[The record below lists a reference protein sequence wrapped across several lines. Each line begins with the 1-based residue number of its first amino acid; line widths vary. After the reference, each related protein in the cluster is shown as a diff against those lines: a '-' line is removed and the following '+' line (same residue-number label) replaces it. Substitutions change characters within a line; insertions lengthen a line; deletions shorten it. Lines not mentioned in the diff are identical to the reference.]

1 MRHSRLF
8 QFALAWLIAGSL
20 VSCESLPATRVVY
33 QDQATSVQLRD
44 DPRAG
49 SGHSHPA
56 VMTAGRIAQILF
68 GIRVK
73 KRGDPIVSIVT
84 GQPEGLQAFSNAE
97 VEALAPALSRALAVA
112 TPQEIVTFYRRYS
125 DANLGLGVTS
135 GGLFLEGHQLYFVL
149 ANFRNRPSDVLSQA
163 VTYEFDPL
171 ADPLMSLKAMSFAA
185 LFVPPEALLP
195 SDVPLVWRYE
205 DPGKFFVVDLDRLPQ
220 EPRVPSPTPSR

>member
-1 MRHSRLF
+1 M
-8 QFALAWLIAGSL
+8 
-20 VSCESLPATRVVY
+20 
-33 QDQATSVQLRD
+33 TS
-44 DPRAG
+44 
-49 SGHSHPA
+49 
-56 VMTAGRIAQILF
+56 GRIAQILF

-73 KRGDPIVSIVT
+73 KRGDPIIGIVT

-112 TPQEIVTFYRRYS
+112 TPQEMVTFYRRYS

-171 ADPLMSLKAMSFAA
+171 TDPLMSLKAMSFAA
-185 LFVPPEALLP
+185 LFVPQEALLP
-195 SDVPLVWRYE
+195 SDVPLVWSYE
-205 DPGKFFVVDLDRLPQ
+205 DPGKFFVVDLDRLPP
-220 EPRVPSPTPSR
+220 EPRVPSPAPSR